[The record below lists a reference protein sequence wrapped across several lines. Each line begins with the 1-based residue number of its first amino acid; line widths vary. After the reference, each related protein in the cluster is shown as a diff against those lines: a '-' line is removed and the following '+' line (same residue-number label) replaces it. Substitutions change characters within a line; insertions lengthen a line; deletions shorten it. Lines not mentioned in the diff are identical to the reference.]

1 MVLFNR
7 ADTAEQAPLVVVLP
21 HAGASAYQFGA
32 LARHLPSGWPVQC
45 LELPGRGRRV
55 REPFVID
62 FDTAVTDI
70 NNRLAGLENRPWV
83 LLGHS
88 LGAHLGMALL
98 RRRQAA
104 GQSLPLVFFPSGA
117 VAPSAYAINPVA
129 SLPSDT
135 FWEKISQFGGV
146 PDVVLADAEYRQYF
160 ETILRHD
167 LALLEQAPIYAMP
180 VASRTP
186 ATPLA
191 VPVVVLMGDA
201 DAAASRATSWQAE
214 TGFPLVVEPFAG
226 GHFYLFEAWP
236 AVAEVIVRHS
246 SERGV
251 TATDPVRQAEG

>member
-32 LARHLPSGWPVQC
+32 LARHLPSGWSVQC

-55 REPFVID
+55 REPFVTG
-62 FDTAVTDI
+62 FDAAVTDI
-70 NNRLAGLENRPWV
+70 NNRLSGLGNRPWV

-88 LGAHLGMALL
+88 LGAHLGMAVL
-98 RRRQAA
+98 RLRQAVA
-104 GQSLPLVFFPSGA
+104 QSLPLVFFPSGA
-117 VAPSAYAINPVA
+117 VAPSAYAVNPVA
-129 SLPSDT
+129 SLPSDA
-135 FWEKISQFGGV
+135 FWEKIRQFGGI

-180 VASRTP
+180 VANRTP
-186 ATPLA
+186 VSPLA

-201 DAAASRATSWQAE
+201 DEAASRTSSWQAE
-214 TGFPLVVEPFAG
+214 TAFPLVVEPFAG
-226 GHFYLFEAWP
+226 GHFYLFETWP
-236 AVAEVIVRHS
+236 AVAEVIVRHGS
-246 SERGV
+246 ARGV
-251 TATDPVRQAEG
+251 TGRVTCPAG

>member
-7 ADTAEQAPLVVVLP
+7 AHTAEQAPLVVVLP

-32 LARHLPSGWPVQC
+32 LARHLPSDWLVQC

-62 FDTAVTDI
+62 FDAAVTDI
-70 NNRLAGLENRPWV
+70 NNRLFGLENRPWV

-88 LGAHLGMALL
+88 LGAHLGMAVL

-146 PDVVLADAEYRQYF
+146 PEAVLADAEYRQYF

-180 VASRTP
+180 VANRTP
-186 ATPLA
+186 VSPLA

-201 DAAASRATSWQAE
+201 DAAASRASSWQAE
-214 TGFPLVVEPFAG
+214 TAFPLAVEPFAG
-226 GHFYLFEAWP
+226 GHFYLFEVWP
-236 AVAEVIVRHS
+236 AVAEVIVRHGS
-246 SERGV
+246 ARGV
-251 TATDPVRQAEG
+251 TGRVTCPAG